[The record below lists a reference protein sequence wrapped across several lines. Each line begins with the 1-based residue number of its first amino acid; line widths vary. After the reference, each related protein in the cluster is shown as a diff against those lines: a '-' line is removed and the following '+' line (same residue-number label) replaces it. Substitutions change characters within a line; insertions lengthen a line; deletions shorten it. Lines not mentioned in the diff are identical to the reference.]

1 MAFSVASVARRIVV
15 PHRAVARRLSTSVTP
30 DPSTGHS
37 RLMTRALTLE
47 ELDRD
52 LYRAPAEVLW
62 KPPAG
67 RAVYGG
73 QIAALSLRAAYQT
86 LSSEHAGF
94 TLSSFHSYFLLPG
107 DPTRPIVLR
116 VARLRDGRS
125 FCTRSI
131 VATQAGEAIYNA
143 EVQFHRSEPSTLEHQ
158 EDMPADVPPPETLSS
173 MRDHVQRYLGD
184 PRLPKQFVPFLLKY
198 ANAPFPV
205 DIRPCKPVDPFA
217 PQRVSPAR
225 QLVWMRCTEDL
236 GPPVSSESVEAG
248 SAEAFLHTSA
258 ITYASDW
265 SLAST
270 MMLPHGLTYHSPRIA
285 MVASLDHCLWWAPDT
300 PFRADE
306 WMVSRRGKRGRP

>member
-1 MAFSVASVARRIVV
+1 
-15 PHRAVARRLSTSVTP
+15 
-30 DPSTGHS
+30 
-37 RLMTRALTLE
+37 MTRALTLE

-86 LSSEHAGF
+86 LSTEHAGF

-116 VARLRDGRS
+116 VQRLRDGRS
-125 FCTRSI
+125 FCTRSV

-158 EDMPADVPPPETLSS
+158 VDMPADVPAPETLSS
-173 MRDHVQRYLGD
+173 MQENVQRYLSD
-184 PRLPKQFVPFLLKY
+184 PRLPKQYVPFLLKY

-217 PQRVSPAR
+217 PQRVVPAR

-236 GPPVSSESVEAG
+236 GPPVSSGSAEAG

-270 MMLPHGLTYHSPRIA
+270 MMLPHGLTYHSPRVA
-285 MVASLDHCLWWAPDT
+285 MVASLDHCLWWTPDT

-306 WMVSRRGKRGRP
+306 WMVGAATRAAATCATRKRKGRSFGAAPTLDARAALPTHRLAAPSPG